1 MKRQRLLI
9 PITAVIVIL
18 GLSAC
23 FPVSRNAENHP
34 GETFRDCEICPE
46 MVVVPPGTFIMGSPE
61 GEKGRDPDEGRH
73 RVTISNS
80 FESNSKTLRSA
91 NRAFVYAPDTR
102 GRNYLG
108 FRVAKTLE

>member
-1 MKRQRLLI
+1 MKRPRLLI
-9 PITAVIVIL
+9 PITAVIVVL
-18 GLSAC
+18 KLSGC
-23 FPVSRNAENHP
+23 STVSRNAENHAD
-34 GETFRDCEICPE
+34 GTFRDCEICPE